1 MLEIRNISLKF
12 GDTQLFKDLSF
23 TVDQGQLVCITG
35 DSGTGKTTLLRAI
48 LGFLPID
55 DGVISIDGEIIN
67 SMSAETFRRRM
78 MYVPQ
83 ELSLPFDTVEEMVQL
98 PFTLKYNRYV
108 KFSYENIMEEWKK
121 LDLDSSLYKSNVA
134 KVSGGQR
141 QRMMIAV
148 CGLLQKPI
156 LLVDEPTSALDE
168 THARSVVKY
177 FRELAAKG
185 AIVVAVSH
193 DKIFSSLCDKIIC
206 LNNGNN

>member
-23 TVDQGQLVCITG
+23 SVDCGQVVCITG

-48 LGFLPID
+48 LGFLPLD
-55 DGVISIDGEIIN
+55 EGVISIDGEIIN

-98 PFTLKYNRYV
+98 PFTLKYNRSV
-108 KFSYENIMEEWKK
+108 KFSYDKMMEEWKK
-121 LDLDSSLYKSNVA
+121 LDLDSSLYKSSVA

-156 LLVDEPTSALDE
+156 LLTDEPTSALDE
-168 THARSVVKY
+168 TCVGHVIKY
-177 FRELAAKG
+177 FRELASKG
-185 AIVVAVSH
+185 TIVIAVSH
-193 DKIFSSLCDKIIC
+193 DKTFSSLCDKIIC

>member
-48 LGFLPID
+48 LGFLPLD

-108 KFSYENIMEEWKK
+108 KFSFEKMMDEWKK

-148 CGLLQKPI
+148 CGMLQKPI
-156 LLVDEPTSALDE
+156 LLVDEPT
-168 THARSVVKY
+168 
-177 FRELAAKG
+177 
-185 AIVVAVSH
+185 
-193 DKIFSSLCDKIIC
+193 
-206 LNNGNN
+206 

>member
-48 LGFLPID
+48 LGFLPLD

-108 KFSYENIMEEWKK
+108 KFSFEK
-121 LDLDSSLYKSNVA
+121 
-134 KVSGGQR
+134 
-141 QRMMIAV
+141 MM
-148 CGLLQKPI
+148 
-156 LLVDEPTSALDE
+156 
-168 THARSVVKY
+168 
-177 FRELAAKG
+177 
-185 AIVVAVSH
+185 
-193 DKIFSSLCDKIIC
+193 DK
-206 LNNGNN
+206 

>member
-48 LGFLPID
+48 LGFLPLD

-108 KFSYENIMEEWKK
+108 KFSFEKMMDEWKK
-121 LDLDSSLYKSNVA
+121 LDLDSSLYKSDVA

-148 CGLLQKPI
+148 CGMLQKPI

-168 THARSVVKY
+168 NHARSVVKY

-185 AIVVAVSH
+185 TIVVAVSH
-193 DKIFSSLCDKIIC
+193 DKTFSSLCDKIIC